1 MNQTYQEFR
10 KVNLILNSIQAKL
23 DRELL
28 RITKDEGIT
37 EAQGRPNNGILK
49 EYNGEPQI
57 QLDKPS
63 IGHFE
68 LEIYQTTSRLIEEQI
83 SNILL
88 TLENLERKK
97 NKN

>member
-28 RITKDEGIT
+28 RITKDEEIS
-37 EAQGRPNNGILK
+37 EPGRPNNGILK
-49 EYNGEPQI
+49 EYNGEPLTQK
-57 QLDKPS
+57 DKPS
-63 IGHFE
+63 EDDFE
-68 LEIYQTTSRLIEEQI
+68 LEIYQTTSRLIEEKI